1 MRNDV
6 IEHIGSCIW
15 EARRHKGYSRRV
27 LSEKTGLSER
37 TIEKGKVNTTAETL
51 YTLIN
56 ALDMSADYLFKMDK
70 HQADVKCEQVINM
83 LMACDE
89 NQKDVVCRTM
99 QTLIEADARG
109 EKSMSIQDRNQWIH
123 ECFAENYDIL
133 VVRAKRRAGND
144 PILRNEIEDCVIEA
158 FEMAW
163 SKYGQLKHHPC
174 ILGWLTQ
181 TVYNKIDNLRM
192 RASTKMSRQAAD
204 IDDPA
209 VMQIEDKR
217 AQKRSRRM
225 V

>member
-1 MRNDV
+1 
-6 IEHIGSCIW
+6 
-15 EARRHKGYSRRV
+15 
-27 LSEKTGLSER
+27 
-37 TIEKGKVNTTAETL
+37 
-51 YTLIN
+51 
-56 ALDMSADYLFKMDK
+56 
-70 HQADVKCEQVINM
+70 
-83 LMACDE
+83 
-89 NQKDVVCRTM
+89 
-99 QTLIEADARG
+99 
-109 EKSMSIQDRNQWIH
+109 MSIQDRDQWIH
-123 ECFAENYDIL
+123 DCFAENYDIL

-217 AQKRSRRM
+217 AQKRLEEWYEQQEQREKIEMILKMLSLNEKEIFEDYFMCEKSAREIQQANGGTLEGIRAAIRRIRKEARL
-225 V
+225 VEQGKNYFILCILGTLLIIRQIIK

>member
-1 MRNDV
+1 
-6 IEHIGSCIW
+6 
-15 EARRHKGYSRRV
+15 
-27 LSEKTGLSER
+27 
-37 TIEKGKVNTTAETL
+37 
-51 YTLIN
+51 
-56 ALDMSADYLFKMDK
+56 
-70 HQADVKCEQVINM
+70 
-83 LMACDE
+83 
-89 NQKDVVCRTM
+89 
-99 QTLIEADARG
+99 
-109 EKSMSIQDRNQWIH
+109 MSIQDRDQWIRD
-123 ECFAENYDIL
+123 CFAENYDIL

-217 AQKRSRRM
+217 AQKRLEEWYEQQEQREKIEMILKMLSLNEKEIFEDYFMCEKSAREIQQANEPTAERWKGFERRFAESERKRGWWNRKKIILFC
-225 V
+225 VFWVRF